1 MVRWHKTTFKA
12 TVGAGAIMSLL
23 ITSGAGFRWG
33 DAWSLISGLF

>member
-1 MVRWHKTTFKA
+1 
-12 TVGAGAIMSLL
+12 MSLL